1 MASVPVRISKFIC
14 HATHAPVSCRTMK
27 VARK

>member
-1 MASVPVRISKFIC
+1 MASVPVRTSKLSC
-14 HATHAPVSCRTMK
+14 HATQAPVSCRTMK